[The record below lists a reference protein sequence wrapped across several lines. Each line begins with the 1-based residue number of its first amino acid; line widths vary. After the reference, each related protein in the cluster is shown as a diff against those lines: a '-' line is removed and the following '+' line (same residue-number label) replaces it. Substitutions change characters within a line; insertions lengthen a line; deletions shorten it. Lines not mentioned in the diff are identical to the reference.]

1 LVDYVPRNGAGG
13 FESANVFAFQ
23 VRQALFIQGGY
34 MQVHKTALTV
44 LLVLPL
50 ASPALAQLVGSEV
63 QRDINQENR
72 IEQGLKSGQLST
84 GEAAR
89 LERGEA
95 RIDKMESR
103 ALKDGNLSP
112 EEAARIQRAQNQES
126 REINRLKHNNVTGDP
141 SSASS
146 QRMQA
151 DVQRNINQQNR
162 SEQGV
167 QSGQLTN
174 KEAAQL
180 ERGQS
185 RVDRAEARTGAD
197 GHVSA
202 REQAR
207 VQHRENVQSRQIFKD
222 KHNRRQR

>member
-1 LVDYVPRNGAGG
+1 MRIRLTAIALIMTVPFA
-13 FESANVFAFQ
+13 SAVFAQ
-23 VRQALFIQGGY
+23 
-34 MQVHKTALTV
+34 T
-44 LLVLPL
+44 
-50 ASPALAQLVGSEV
+50 VGSEV

-72 IEQGLKSGQLST
+72 VEQGLKSGQLST

-95 RIDKMESR
+95 RIDRMESK

-112 EEAARIQRAQNQES
+112 EEAARIQRAQNEES
-126 REINRLKHNNVTGDP
+126 AAINKLKHNDVAGNP
-141 SSASS
+141 NSASS

-151 DVQRNINQQNR
+151 DVQRNINQQSR
-162 SEQGV
+162 IEQGV

-174 KEAAQL
+174 KEASQL
-180 ERGQS
+180 ERGQA
-185 RVDRAEARTGAD
+185 RVDKAEGRAGAD

-207 VQHRENVQSRQIFKD
+207 IQHKENVQSRHVFRD
-222 KHNRRQR
+222 KHNNRTR

>member
-1 LVDYVPRNGAGG
+1 MTVRLTAIAFILAAPFAA
-13 FESANVFAFQ
+13 SAFAQ
-23 VRQALFIQGGY
+23 
-34 MQVHKTALTV
+34 T
-44 LLVLPL
+44 
-50 ASPALAQLVGSEV
+50 VGSEV

-89 LERGEA
+89 LEKGEA

-103 ALKDGNLSP
+103 TLKDGTLSP
-112 EEAARIQRAQNQES
+112 QEAARIQSAQNQES
-126 REINRLKHNNVTGDP
+126 EAINRAKHNAVTGNPD
-141 SSASS
+141 SASS

-151 DVQRNINQQNR
+151 DVQRNINQQSR
-162 SEQGV
+162 IEQGI

-174 KEAAQL
+174 KETSQL
-180 ERGQS
+180 ERGQG
-185 RVDRAEARTGAD
+185 RVDRAEARAGAD

-207 VQHRENVQSRQIFKD
+207 IQNRANNQSQKIYRD
-222 KHNRRQR
+222 KHNSRIR

>member
-1 LVDYVPRNGAGG
+1 MTVRLIAIA
-13 FESANVFAFQ
+13 FILSAPFAVSAF
-23 VRQALFIQGGY
+23 
-34 MQVHKTALTV
+34 
-44 LLVLPL
+44 
-50 ASPALAQLVGSEV
+50 AQTVGSEV

-89 LERGEA
+89 LEQGEA

-103 ALKDGNLSP
+103 ALRDGILSP
-112 EEAARIQRAQNQES
+112 QEAARIQRAQHQES
-126 REINRLKHNNVTGDP
+126 EAINREKHNAVTGNAD
-141 SSASS
+141 SASS

-151 DVQRNINQQNR
+151 DVQRNINQQSR
-162 SEQGV
+162 IEQGI

-174 KEAAQL
+174 KEVSQL
-180 ERGQS
+180 ERGQA
-185 RVDRAEARTGAD
+185 RVDRAEARAGAD

-207 VQHRENVQSRQIFKD
+207 IQHRENNQSQHIYRD
-222 KHNRRQR
+222 KHNRRTR

>member
-1 LVDYVPRNGAGG
+1 MN
-13 FESANVFAFQ
+13 
-23 VRQALFIQGGY
+23 
-34 MQVHKTALTV
+34 VHKTV
-44 LLVLPL
+44 LIVFLMLLL
-50 ASPALAQLVGSEV
+50 ASPVLAQSVGSEV

-72 IEQGLKSGQLST
+72 VEQGLKSGQLST

-126 REINRLKHNNVTGDP
+126 AAINKLKNNDVTGNP
-141 SSASS
+141 NSTSS

-162 SEQGV
+162 IEQGV

-174 KEAAQL
+174 KEASQL

-185 RVDRAEARTGAD
+185 RVDRAEARAGAN
-197 GHVSA
+197 GNVNA

-207 VQHRENVQSRQIFKD
+207 IQNRENVQSRQIFKD